1 MSISHLIEGLQR
13 ANYDP
18 TAREIAEILW
28 LWVKTLPDGESE
40 LSESNQENS
49 QLSESKNQIY
59 SEKNLIASKTN
70 APELPPKTN
79 LDLYPKIADKYL
91 VKNGK
96 NKKESYPLQVPD
108 APAIPDKQQL
118 GIALKSLRRKFP
130 SLTELELNE
139 AKTIDFF
146 VEQEIWMPIKQPTLT
161 RRWLDLVLVVEV
173 NNSLVIW
180 KQTIKELR
188 NFLKSLGIFRHIENW
203 GLKFNLSQLLRQ
215 EWLFKLIV
223 TVSPELLAFLILSYE
238 NQGIS
243 IFRYDEPQMRLYSPE
258 SIGITSGKTLVLLVS
273 DLVSPVW
280 YHSETYI
287 LLHQWRQKGMVNL
300 LQLLPERLWPRTTLG
315 QHNCLKLNA
324 PVRLASNQNLT
335 VISSSKNQGSSEYG
349 EFKLPVVCLEP
360 NILEQWSK
368 LLMGVGNNQSV
379 GYGIKPHP
387 NYPKSSQ
394 VYNITAAERVERFQQ
409 IASPNATKLAELLSA
424 VLVTLPVI
432 RVIQYTMLPNF
443 NQGHVAEVLMGGLF
457 KPLNKTV
464 TVTPNINPDEV
475 EFEFFD
481 GVRDELL
488 SGLTIDEIT
497 DVIEEVSFYLADK
510 MGKSLK
516 DFEAL
521 LINSQNRQGELAKQV
536 YPLAQVQAEVLQKLG
551 GVYADFANQI
561 KGFIEFETEIE
572 VAIII
577 VFGEETREIET
588 ELQEW
593 SFETPTVNR
602 RGKIVQS
609 AIHNAFY
616 FTETLV
622 DKVNLEMVAIPG
634 GTFTMGSPKSEKYS
648 NDDERPQHH
657 VTVSPFFMG
666 KYPITQGQWKAVAS
680 QTDLKVNLDLDPEPS
695 SFQEPYKSI
704 DRWQRPVEQV
714 NWYKA
719 VEFCQRLSK
728 LTGRNYRLP
737 SEAEW
742 EYACRAGTTTP
753 FHFGETI
760 TGELANYD
768 ASETYGDESQG
779 EYRQE
784 TTPVGQF
791 SANAF
796 GLYDMHG
803 NVWEWCADEW
813 HSNYENAPTD
823 GTAWLHSNKRE
834 NMNNRA
840 LQEPR
845 SENFFKRMRN
855 TVLNIFSQNEPESR
869 SNDNDEKEKY
879 ALLRGGSWINTPY
892 NCRSAI
898 RYNLNR
904 RGNYSYIVGFRVV
917 CDVGRTL

>member
-28 LWVKTLPDGESE
+28 LWVKTLPDEESE
-40 LSESNQENS
+40 LSETNQENS
-49 QLSESKNQIY
+49 QQPESDNQIY
-59 SEKNLIASKTN
+59 SEKNILASKTN
-70 APELPPKTN
+70 LPELPPKTN
-79 LDLYPKIADKYL
+79 LDLYPKVADKYL
-91 VKNGK
+91 FKNSK
-96 NKKESYPLQVPD
+96 NKKESYPLQVAD
-108 APAIPDKQQL
+108 APAIPNKQQL
-118 GIALKSLRRKFP
+118 AIALKSLRRKFA
-130 SLTELELNE
+130 SLIEKELNE

-146 VEQEIWMPIKQPTLT
+146 VEQKIWMPIQQATFT
-161 RRWLDLVLVVEV
+161 RRWLDLVLVVEI

-188 NFLKSLGIFRHIENW
+188 NFLKSLGIFRHTETW
-203 GLKFNLSQLLRQ
+203 GLKFNLSQLLCQ
-215 EWLFKLIV
+215 EWLFKFIV
-223 TVSPELLAFLILSYE
+223 TVSSELLAFLILSYE

-243 IFRYDEPQMRLYSPE
+243 IFRYDDPQMRLYSPE
-258 SIGITSGKTLVLLVS
+258 FIGGTSGKTLILLVS

-280 YHSETYI
+280 YRSETYT
-287 LLHQWRQKGMVNL
+287 LLQQWRQKGMVNL

-315 QHNCLKLNA
+315 QQNCLKLNA

-335 VISSSKNQGSSEYG
+335 IISSSKNQESSEYT

-379 GYGIKPHP
+379 GYGIKAYR
-387 NYPKSSQ
+387 NYFSKLSQ
-394 VYNITAAERVERFQQ
+394 VEITAAERVERFQQ
-409 IASPNATKLAELLSA
+409 IASPNAAKLAEFLSA

-457 KPLNKTV
+457 KPLSETV
-464 TVTPNINPDEV
+464 TVTPNINPDEI

-497 DVIEEVSFYLADK
+497 DVIEEVSFYLAEK

-521 LINSQNRQGELAKQV
+521 LINSRNRESELAKQV
-536 YPLAQVQAEVLQKLG
+536 YPLAQVQAEVLDKLG

-561 KGFIEFETEIE
+561 RGLIEFETEIE
-572 VAIII
+572 VATI
-577 VFGEETREIET
+577 VFEEETEVEYPPPLPTPPTPSISLPSISLET
-588 ELQEW
+588 GIELQHW
-593 SFETPTVNR
+593 NFVTPTVNR
-602 RGKIVQS
+602 RGKIVKRTTHTAS
-609 AIHNAFY
+609 Y
-616 FTETLV
+616 FTEILA
-622 DKVNLEMVAIPG
+622 DGIELEMVAIPG
-634 GTFTMGSPKSEKYS
+634 GTFTMGSPESEKYS
-648 NDDERPQHH
+648 NDNERPQHN

-666 KYPITQGQWKAVAS
+666 KYPITQGQWRAIAS
-680 QTDLKVNLDLDPEPS
+680 RTDLKVDLDLDPEPS
-695 SFQEPYKSI
+695 NFKESYEDI
-704 DRWQRPVEQV
+704 DRWQRPVENV
-714 NWYKA
+714 NWYEA

-742 EYACRAGTTTP
+742 EYACRGVREPLNLEKGETYPP

-768 ASETYGDESQG
+768 ASYTYADEATG
-779 EYRQE
+779 EYRKE

-791 SANAF
+791 HPNAF

-803 NVWEWCADEW
+803 NVWEWCADDW
-813 HSNYENAPTD
+813 HDNYENAPTD
-823 GTAWLHSNKRE
+823 GTAWLDK
-834 NMNNRA
+834 
-840 LQEPR
+840 
-845 SENFFKRMRN
+845 
-855 TVLNIFSQNEPESR
+855 NEI
-869 SNDNDEKEKY
+869 DKYTINDEKEKY
-879 ALLRGGSWINTPY
+879 TVLRGGSWNDSPDL
-892 NCRSAI
+892 CRYAY
-898 RYNLNR
+898 RLNLFR
-904 RGNYSYIVGFRVV
+904 RDERNFIIGFRVV
-917 CDVGRTL
+917 CDRGSG